1 MQTEISIDFVD
12 LFIFLGIFQGILLSW
27 IFLKKYN
34 REKSAYFYQGILLL
48 AFSLA
53 IFEEFLNNTGYIV
66 KVLHLSNFAEP
77 LNLAFG
83 PLVFLY
89 VKRTIKQ
96 KQKGNYDYLHFIIFF
111 LYLLY
116 MGFYFFQPEA
126 IKYNS
131 YIHSK
136 HPDWPKMVAD
146 YAFSEDPLGIRSLI
160 NTITAVHFSF
170 YLGLTVYEIWFK
182 RREHDSDDS
191 HFRRKLTELKSST
204 IHFIVLIII
213 FIAIKIIFEGDL
225 GDYFI
230 ALYITLLFYIT
241 TYRALV
247 NSSYFK
253 TPHSFLEIPMA
264 KYKKSSLTEK
274 QKDQI
279 ENAVKKEMEEKQY
292 YSEKLASLSGLA
304 DRLKLS
310 SHHVSQVINERL
322 GSSFYSLLAFY
333 RIEAAKNYLKNQD
346 NEKTSIEEIMETV
359 GYSSRS
365 SFNTAFKKQTGKTPS
380 QFREQPD

>member
-1 MQTEISIDFVD
+1 MQTEITIDFVD

-27 IFLKKYN
+27 IFLKKHKN
-34 REKSAYFYQGILLL
+34 GSSAYFYQGLLLL

-66 KVLHLSNFAEP
+66 KILHLSNFAEP

-83 PLVFLY
+83 PLLFLY

-96 KQKGNYDYLHFIIFF
+96 KQKGDCDYLHFIVFF
-111 LYLLY
+111 LYLIY
-116 MGFYFFQPEA
+116 MGFYFLQPEA
-126 IKYNS
+126 VKYNS
-131 YIHSK
+131 YIYSK
-136 HPDWPKMVAD
+136 QPDWPRVVAEA
-146 YAFSEDPLGIRSLI
+146 AFSEDPLGIRSLI
-160 NTITAVHFSF
+160 NTITAVHFSS

-182 RREHDSDDS
+182 KREPV
-191 HFRRKLTELKSST
+191 FENTNYKEKLSELKSST

-213 FIAIKIIFEGDL
+213 FISIKLIFEGDL

-230 ALYITLLFYIT
+230 ALYITFLFYLT

-253 TPHSFLEIPMA
+253 SPHSFLEVPMA

-279 ENAVKKEMEEKQY
+279 ETAIKKEMEDKHY
-292 YSEKLASLSGLA
+292 YSENLASLSGLA
-304 DRLKLS
+304 DRLKLP
-310 SHHVSQVINERL
+310 SHHVSQVINERF
-322 GSSFYSLLAFY
+322 GSSFYSLVAFY
-333 RIEAAKNYLKNQD
+333 RIEAAKEYLSDKN
-346 NEKTSIEEIMETV
+346 KKKITIEEIMEAV
-359 GYSSRS
+359 GYNSRS
-365 SFNTAFKKQTGKTPS
+365 SFNTAFKKQTGQTPS
-380 QFREQPD
+380 KFREQND